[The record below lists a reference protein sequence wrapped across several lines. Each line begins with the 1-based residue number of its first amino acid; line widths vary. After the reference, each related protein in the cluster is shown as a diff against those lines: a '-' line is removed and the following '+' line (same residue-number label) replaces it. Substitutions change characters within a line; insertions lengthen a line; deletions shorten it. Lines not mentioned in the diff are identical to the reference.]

1 MYNVQDMKR
10 YTVAQVRERL
20 AAALDE
26 AEQGIPVVIE
36 RRGVQYS
43 LSVQSRKTRPA
54 RRRSVIETLDP
65 VVASGQWTWNWT
77 AEKTQFKQSPGPER
91 R

>member
-77 AEKTQFKQSPGPER
+77 PEKTQFKQSPGPER